1 MSIQAT
7 ITMRNADVLRSFAAW
22 WDAQAPGDVGVDR
35 DGEFTIRYSLPR
47 CQIEEPVP
55 YTVAEPELATAVAMI
70 PDLPP
75 VAKPVSVHREDGRP
89 ADRPGSKEPE
99 PVAKPAPASSAIITP
114 TLKDFEAAVKTWFS
128 EDAKVRGPK
137 VNEALSA
144 IGVTK
149 LVDVPVDKFASVLA
163 DLGVS

>member
-22 WDAQAPGDVGVDR
+22 WDAQAPGDVGV
-35 DGEFTIRYSLPR
+35 
-47 CQIEEPVP
+47 EEPVP
-55 YTVAEPELATAVAMI
+55 YVVTEPELATAVAMI

-75 VAKPVSVHREDGRP
+75 VAKPVSVHRKDGRP
-89 ADRPGSKEPE
+89 ADRPGSKEPAPE
-99 PVAKPAPASSAIITP
+99 PKPAPASSAIITP
-114 TLKDFEAAVKTWFS
+114 TLKDFEAAVKTWFAD
-128 EDAKVRGPK
+128 DAKVRGPK
-137 VNEALSA
+137 VKEALSA

-149 LVDVPVDKFASVLA
+149 LVDVPVDKFASILA